1 MCVYVCIYID
11 IYTSEHLRDFRLSA
25 DQWSIFRPA
34 RDRSVPRET
43 DLGKMRRDGTRRE
56 TGAVDCGLEERAHLG
71 GLFLSLS
78 FSLSF
83 FISLQH
89 LQPSLSLALCLR
101 IGLSSLPLV
110 HTSCRSRSPPPRVKT
125 MTTMTTTTTTRRAHP
140 FYLAV
145 NTTHVWRHGHARVH
159 ACMRSERMRSDARS
173 ISQECDLREIGGSQ
187 GSKLLLLVSIY

>member
-1 MCVYVCIYID
+1 MFLSSNNRQSFKCLRDKQCTVFKSRSTSPMGKIKLKNLIYCICVYMCVYID

-89 LQPSLSLALCLR
+89 LQPSLSLAS
-101 IGLSSLPLV
+101 LSPYRSLFSSSGP
-110 HTSCRSRSPPPRVKT
+110 
-125 MTTMTTTTTTRRAHP
+125 
-140 FYLAV
+140 
-145 NTTHVWRHGHARVH
+145 HVV
-159 ACMRSERMRSDARS
+159 S
-173 ISQECDLREIGGSQ
+173 ISFSPSSG
-187 GSKLLLLVSIY
+187 